1 MGQAYP
7 LIPVFYVTQITLRA
21 FHRGGK
27 GSAQQVSEAPASLH
41 SFETCQKVPGGR
53 KQGNTGY
60 GRRQDCGEVQS
71 APSAVILRQRPA
83 DHAYGRKQGAG
94 EEASEEQ
101 GGAAPDQVFQG
112 PGSRG
117 KRRIHGAHHAVSEG
131 TEHVPLAGVH
141 ELPGECIVVPS
152 PADFGRRHVRGE
164 GKCHLGHI
172 GKQGRARAPGSL
184 AGHLKGSGLRARA
197 AHAGKEAGRQCHA
210 AFITERTG
218 EIFPVTPDQKAGSR
232 LARFSSHGPPRYI
245 WTFFSSR

>member
-1 MGQAYP
+1 MGQALPAHPCFLCDTDHIAGISPGEREVPSRYP
-7 LIPVFYVTQITLRA
+7 RRLRLSTPSRPARRSREGESREIPVMAGVRTVARCSPLHPPWSF
-21 FHRGGK
+21 
-27 GSAQQVSEAPASLH
+27 GS
-41 SFETCQKVPGGR
+41 
-53 KQGNTGY
+53 
-60 GRRQDCGEVQS
+60 VQLTMRT
-71 APSAVILRQRPA
+71 AENR
-83 DHAYGRKQGAG
+83 GAG

-101 GGAAPDQVFQG
+101 GGAAPDEVFQG

-117 KRRIHGAHHAVSEG
+117 KRGIHGAYHAVSEG